1 MPKPIYLDY
10 NATTPHDPEVVAAM
24 RPFLEEE
31 FGNPS
36 SSHFYGSVPQKAVAE
51 ARGQIAGLL
60 GCRPE
65 EIVFTSGGTESNNHA
80 VIGAAEAYGDR
91 GNHIITSQ
99 IEHPAILKVC
109 NHLERKGLVVTYLPV
124 DDRGMVSVSDVE
136 KAVTARTVL
145 ITIMHA
151 NNEVGTVQPLA
162 DIARIAKARGILLHT
177 DAAQSVGKIP
187 TGVDELGVD
196 LLSVAGHKIYAP
208 KGVGALFIRN
218 GIQLPSLM
226 HGAGQES
233 GRRSGT
239 ENVLEIV
246 GLGKACEIA
255 DRDLDHNM
263 MHMQHMRDRL
273 YEGIKKK
280 CADIRVNG
288 HLQNRLPN
296 TLSISF
302 KGLEAN
308 RILERIAP
316 RVAASAGAACHSDS
330 IDISGVLK
338 AMHVPL
344 NWAKGTLR
352 LTTGRMTTEADIDE
366 AIEEIGQAVTSL
378 RDSS

>member
-1 MPKPIYLDY
+1 MSKPIYLDY
-10 NATTPHDPEVVAAM
+10 NATTPHDPEVIAAM
-24 RPFLEEE
+24 RPFLEAE

-36 SSHFYGSVPQKAVAE
+36 SSHFYGNPPQKAVAD
-51 ARGQIAGLL
+51 AREQVAGLL

-80 VIGAAEAYGDR
+80 VIGVAEALANK

-109 NHLERKGLVVTYLPV
+109 QYLERKGMEITHLPV
-124 DDRGMVSVSDVE
+124 DDRGRVSVSDVE
-136 KAVTARTVL
+136 RAVTPRTIM

-151 NNEVGTVQPLA
+151 NNEVGTIQPLA
-162 DIARIAKARGILLHT
+162 DIAGIARAHDILLHT

-187 TGVDELGVD
+187 ARVDELAVD

-208 KGVGALFIRN
+208 KGVGALFIRR
-218 GIQLPSLM
+218 GIHLPSYM

-233 GRRSGT
+233 GRRPGT

-255 DRDLDHNM
+255 ARDLDQNM
-263 MHMQHMRDRL
+263 AHMQHMRDRL
-273 YEGIKKK
+273 YEGLKQK
-280 CADIRVNG
+280 CANIRVNG
-288 HLQNRLPN
+288 HLQERLPN

-308 RILERIAP
+308 RILERIDTD
-316 RVAASAGAACHSDS
+316 VAASAGACHSDS
-330 IDISGVLK
+330 IDVSGVLK
-338 AMHVPL
+338 AMEVPL
-344 NWAKGTLR
+344 DWAKGTLR
-352 LTTGRMTTEADIDE
+352 LTTGRMTTEGDIDTAVEVISE
-366 AIEEIGQAVTSL
+366 AVKSL
-378 RDSS
+378 KD